1 MTRRSRREIERELND
16 LTNTGLG
23 GYETLEDYWAD
34 VWEAEIS
41 DEKPLPPEHD
51 IEQVL
56 NG

>member
-1 MTRRSRREIERELND
+1 MTRRSRREIERELNG
-16 LTNTGLG
+16 LTDAEQD